1 MVTGLQQDDFG
12 GPGASNSQAKVRHEN
27 SRKADSIRHEQ
38 RTRALLKDFRLEWND
53 TDQVTTDNEAT
64 IHSELSPM
72 RRHTD
77 TEIIRAGINYGI
89 RLEPINTNQ
98 EVKVNR
104 TVV

>member
-1 MVTGLQQDDFG
+1 M
-12 GPGASNSQAKVRHEN
+12 A
-27 SRKADSIRHEQ
+27 
-38 RTRALLKDFRLEWND
+38 
-53 TDQVTTDNEAT
+53 TDNEAT
-64 IHSELSPM
+64 IRSKLSPM